1 MIILSSIYIKNFR
14 IDAASDTLVAKN
26 DQDFLY
32 YNSYS
37 NLFTSENFLVLA
49 IKNNN
54 EIDNKFVEK
63 FDFLSNE
70 ILKLKNVKRVFS
82 FIELRFIE
90 HGIEFVDDQMPK
102 MVVDISILD
111 SRIEKTSTFLVMFS
125 VYNYSISEEDYYR
138 SMADTLIT
146 RKLMTSKVYS
156 QELIGQTSSNKIHK
170 DVEKSINEILS
181 TYLDHWYRDNPLK
194 QF

>member
-1 MIILSSIYIKNFR
+1 MNIKSFFFLSFSFFSI
-14 IDAASDTLVAKN
+14 
-26 DQDFLY
+26 
-32 YNSYS
+32 SYS
-37 NLFTSENFLVLA
+37 QGRWHDGNLKGIEDLSFSLN
-49 IKNNN
+49 IKG
-54 EIDNKFVEK
+54 IDDGVWE
-63 FDFLSNE
+63 
-70 ILKLKNVKRVFS
+70 KRVFS

-102 MVVDISILD
+102 MVVDVSILD

>member
-1 MIILSSIYIKNFR
+1 MNNQTRSLRLYILFILY
-14 IDAASDTLVAKN
+14 
-26 DQDFLY
+26 FLINSQVFSQGTW
-32 YNSYS
+32 YNG
-37 NLFTSENFLVLA
+37 NLKGIEDLSF
-49 IKNNN
+49 
-54 EIDNKFVEK
+54 KF
-63 FDFLSNE
+63 
-70 ILKLKNVKRVFS
+70 NVRGMDDEVWEKRVFS
-82 FIELRFIE
+82 FIELRLLE

-102 MVVDISILD
+102 MVVDVSILD

-156 QELIGQTSSNKIHK
+156 QELIGQTSSSKIHK
-170 DVEKSINEILS
+170 DVEKSINKILS

>member
-1 MIILSSIYIKNFR
+1 
-14 IDAASDTLVAKN
+14 
-26 DQDFLY
+26 
-32 YNSYS
+32 
-37 NLFTSENFLVLA
+37 
-49 IKNNN
+49 
-54 EIDNKFVEK
+54 
-63 FDFLSNE
+63 
-70 ILKLKNVKRVFS
+70 
-82 FIELRFIE
+82 
-90 HGIEFVDDQMPK
+90 MPK
-102 MVVDISILD
+102 MVVDVSILD

-138 SMADTLIT
+138 SMTDTLIT

>member
-1 MIILSSIYIKNFR
+1 M
-14 IDAASDTLVAKN
+14 DDEVW
-26 DQDFLY
+26 
-32 YNSYS
+32 
-37 NLFTSENFLVLA
+37 E
-49 IKNNN
+49 
-54 EIDNKFVEK
+54 
-63 FDFLSNE
+63 
-70 ILKLKNVKRVFS
+70 KRVFS
-82 FIELRFIE
+82 FIELRLLE

-102 MVVDISILD
+102 MVVDVSILD

-156 QELIGQTSSNKIHK
+156 QELIGQTSSSKIHK
-170 DVEKSINEILS
+170 DVEKSINKILS